1 MFKIKKQL
9 TFAFQLKLN
18 QQMVQDNIIIK
29 GARQNNLKNISLEI
43 PRNKITVFTG
53 VSGSGKSS
61 LVFDTIA
68 TETQRQ
74 MNETYPAFIRGF
86 LPKYSKPDADVLENL
101 SVSIVVDQKRLG
113 GNSRSTLGT
122 ITDIYSTLRLLF
134 SKFGTPH
141 VGGAYIFSFN
151 DANGM
156 CPECEGIGIST
167 VVDLDTIF
175 DRTKSLN
182 EGAILLP
189 IFKVDSMDWNIL
201 TFPKYFDLDK
211 KLADYDADEWN
222 LLLNGNGGVKIK
234 MEFAG
239 AAGINITF
247 EGVIE
252 KFKRRYVGKDISES
266 AKAKIAKNLT
276 QGICQSC
283 NGARL
288 NPTVLSSKIGGYNI
302 AEMTAMEVSKL
313 KEVIDAID
321 DKNAQVITK
330 TISIQLEHLISMGLN
345 YISLNRETTTLSG
358 GESQRVKMV
367 KYLNSSLTNMIYI
380 FDEPSIGL
388 HPRDV
393 ARLNTLLR
401 QLRDKGNTILVV
413 EHDPDVIK
421 IADNIVDI
429 GPNAGKNGGEI
440 VYQGSLS
447 NLLTSNTLTGQFLN
461 HKFELKK
468 DYRKPN
474 GSYKLSNISYNNLK
488 NVTVEI
494 PKNVL
499 TVVTGVAGSGKS
511 SLINKAFV
519 KAYPEA
525 IVINQ
530 DAVSGNVRSNSAT
543 YTGMMDEI
551 RTLFAKQNNVL
562 PAFFSPNSKS
572 GGACSNC
579 QGLGF
584 VSTDLAYLDSVRSTC
599 EICEGK
605 RFTDQTLSY
614 KLAEKDINEVL
625 NMTFAEALMFFKSPS
640 LQKTLQSLVDVGIGY
655 ITLGQPLSTLSG
667 GECQRIKL
675 ARELH
680 KKGSIYVM
688 DEPTTGLHMSD
699 IEKIISI
706 MNMLVDKG
714 NTVIVIEH
722 NLDIIKNADWIIDI
736 GPEGG
741 KNGGHIVF
749 EGTPEA
755 IIKAEHS
762 LTGAY
767 LKQSL
772 I

>member
-1 MFKIKKQL
+1 
-9 TFAFQLKLN
+9 
-18 QQMVQDNIIIK
+18 MVQDIIIK
-29 GARQNNLKNISLEI
+29 GARENNLKNVSLTI

-74 MNETYPAFIRGF
+74 MNETYSAFIRNF
-86 LPKYSKPDADVLENL
+86 LPKYSKPNVDVLENL

-122 ITDIYSTLRLLF
+122 ITDIYSLLRLLF
-134 SKFGTPH
+134 AKIGIPH
-141 VGGAYIFSFN
+141 IGSAHLFSFN
-151 DANGM
+151 DAGGM
-156 CPECEGIGIST
+156 CPTCQGIGIST

-175 DRTKSLN
+175 DMSKSLN
-182 EGAILLP
+182 EGAISLA
-189 IFKVDSMDWNIL
+189 IFKVDAFDWKIL
-201 TFPKYFDLDK
+201 THPKYFDQDK
-211 KLADYDADEWN
+211 KLKDYDKEEWD
-222 LLLNGNGGVKIK
+222 LLLNGNGGVKID
-234 MEFAG
+234 MNVG
-239 AAGINITF
+239 VNITF

-252 KFKRRYVGKDISES
+252 KFMRRYVGKDISES
-266 AKAKIAKNLT
+266 AKAKIAKHLT
-276 QGICQSC
+276 EGTCPSC
-283 NGARL
+283 KGARL
-288 NPTVLSSKIGGYNI
+288 NETVLSCKIHYFSI
-302 AEMTAMEVSKL
+302 AEMAAMEVSAL
-313 KEVIDAID
+313 KHIIDT
-321 DKNAQVITK
+321 ITDASVLPIVQS
-330 TISIQLEHLISMGLN
+330 ISSQLEHLISMGLD

-393 ARLNTLLR
+393 ARLNTLLKK
-401 QLRDKGNTILVV
+401 LRDKGNTILVV

-429 GPNAGKNGGEI
+429 GPHAGKKGGEI
-440 VYQGSLS
+440 VYQGSLD
-447 NLLTSNTLTGQFLN
+447 NLLKSNTLTGTFLN
-461 HKFELKK
+461 HKFALKK
-468 DYRKPN
+468 DYRTPK
-474 GSYKLSNISYNNLK
+474 GSYKLTNISHNNLK

-530 DAVSGNVRSNSAT
+530 DAVSANIRSNAAT

-551 RTLFAKQNNVL
+551 RTLFAKKNKVL

-572 GGACSNC
+572 GGACPNC

-584 VSTDLAYLDSVRSTC
+584 VSTDLAYLDSVRSVC

-605 RFTDQTLSY
+605 RFTEQTLSY
-614 KLAEKDINEVL
+614 TLDDKDINEVL
-625 NMTFAEALMFFKSPS
+625 NMTFAEASLFFKTPT
-640 LQKTLQSLVDVGIGY
+640 LVKTLQSLIDVGIGY

-675 ARELH
+675 AKELH
-680 KKGSIYVM
+680 KNGSIYVM

-699 IEKIISI
+699 IDKIIGI
-706 MNMLVDKG
+706 MNLLVDKG

-749 EGTPEA
+749 EGTPES
-755 IIKAEHS
+755 IVKADNS
-762 LTGAY
+762 LTGEY
-767 LKQSL
+767 LKQS
-772 I
+772 IR